1 MQTVGYSE
9 WKLCEADD
17 RQQGVQGPGES
28 QEGRKRKREGEIE
41 GVKKDGGSKE
51 GKDEGRK
58 YE

>member
-1 MQTVGYSE
+1 MTGNKV
-9 WKLCEADD
+9 C
-17 RQQGVQGPGES
+17 RGPGES